1 MESRKA
7 EQNVELGR
15 FKEELESLKSEH
27 QKMEAEIKKQKL
39 VFSNYQEKLQKCSS
53 QTKEVNKKSEK
64 SRKQRENA
72 EKKEIDVRNA
82 LLELKTVYQ
91 VMIKNAPDFV
101 CVKYTTLKTNIQWL
115 EANANI
121 TGESAEEIMLNQ
133 AGFQII
139 FGVRLDLIN
148 LIRR

>member
-91 VMIKNAPDFV
+91 VMIKDAPDFFSFS
-101 CVKYTTLKTNIQWL
+101 VKYTTLKINI
-115 EANANI
+115 
-121 TGESAEEIMLNQ
+121 
-133 AGFQII
+133 
-139 FGVRLDLIN
+139 
-148 LIRR
+148 

>member
-91 VMIKNAPDFV
+91 VMIKNAPDFFLFV
-101 CVKYTTLKTNIQWL
+101 SSTLLLKLIFSGLKQMLILLVKVLKK
-115 EANANI
+115 
-121 TGESAEEIMLNQ
+121 
-133 AGFQII
+133 
-139 FGVRLDLIN
+139 
-148 LIRR
+148 

>member
-1 MESRKA
+1 MESRKV

-91 VMIKNAPDFV
+91 VMIKDAPDFFLLV
-101 CVKYTTLKTNIQWL
+101 SSTLLLKSIFSGLKRMLILLVKVLKK
-115 EANANI
+115 
-121 TGESAEEIMLNQ
+121 
-133 AGFQII
+133 
-139 FGVRLDLIN
+139 
-148 LIRR
+148 

>member
-7 EQNVELGR
+7 EHNVELGR
-15 FKEELESLKSEH
+15 FKEELESLKSEY

-39 VFSNYQEKLQKCSS
+39 VSANYQEKLQKCSS
-53 QTKEVNKKSEK
+53 QTKEVTKKFEK

-91 VMIKNAPDFV
+91 VLFKKFIVQSSPGDP
-101 CVKYTTLKTNIQWL
+101 
-115 EANANI
+115 
-121 TGESAEEIMLNQ
+121 
-133 AGFQII
+133 
-139 FGVRLDLIN
+139 
-148 LIRR
+148 

>member
-7 EQNVELGR
+7 EHNVELGR

-91 VMIKNAPDFV
+91 VRNFSVKDTIVISEFV
-101 CVKYTTLKTNIQWL
+101 QLKSNYSRSI
-115 EANANI
+115 
-121 TGESAEEIMLNQ
+121 
-133 AGFQII
+133 
-139 FGVRLDLIN
+139 
-148 LIRR
+148 